1 MDEEGR
7 NTGQEGGIE
16 EWQTRDNLLIC
27 MKFNYHFNEHEML
40 FGIST
45 NNDDDGSRHV

>member
-1 MDEEGR
+1 
-7 NTGQEGGIE
+7 
-16 EWQTRDNLLIC
+16 

-45 NNDDDGSRHV
+45 NNDDDGSRHGKNVQKRRNGGRIKFPARWHAERLM

>member
-1 MDEEGR
+1 
-7 NTGQEGGIE
+7 
-16 EWQTRDNLLIC
+16 

-45 NNDDDGSRHV
+45 NNDDDGSRHGKKMYKKGGTGGG